1 MPLLPP
7 LRAEEDAAPGAS
19 APAGGVAT
27 DDASAPATVGRGR
40 RYEPGDPWLLQV
52 SMLAAA
58 IALVFD
64 QATKELAETL
74 LVRSRLVDWLADG
87 WGWQLVYN
95 PGGAF
100 GFGAPTAF
108 FLGVTVVVT
117 VIVVRNLPRTT
128 RMGGAVAYGL
138 LLAGALG
145 NALDRVFRA
154 PGFLRGEVV
163 DFIAIR
169 LPFYGDF
176 PRFNVADMAIISGF
190 VLLMVAL
197 WREDLE
203 HAAAER
209 AGTDRAGAPSGA
221 GPDADVAHET

>member
-1 MPLLPP
+1 VPLLPP
-7 LRAEEDAAPGAS
+7 LRADED
-19 APAGGVAT
+19 GGTPTGGPRLHEPV
-27 DDASAPATVGRGR
+27 DVEPPDGVR
-40 RYEPGDPWLLQV
+40 RFEPGDAFLIQV
-52 SMLAAA
+52 GMLAAA
-58 IALVFD
+58 IGLVLD
-64 QATKELAETL
+64 QSTKELAETL
-74 LVRSRLVDWLADG
+74 LVRSRLVEVFGEG

-108 FLGVTVVVT
+108 FLGVTVVVAF
-117 VIVVRNLPRTT
+117 IVARNLPKVT
-128 RMGGAVAYGL
+128 RVSGAVAYGM

-145 NALDRVFRA
+145 NALDRVFRS

-190 VLLMVAL
+190 VLLMITL

-203 HAAAER
+203 HAAAQRRGE
-209 AGTDRAGAPSGA
+209 ASGTGA
-221 GPDADVAHET
+221 GPETQHAAADVTTGS